1 MQAKVVGVFWLLSSS
16 SRRDACS
23 TNGIRF
29 LNMFLLFGCQNSDLW
44 AKTMYEQDFNRWRE
58 IIVEQ
63 IRARNLSV
71 IDWENLLIELE
82 DMGKAE
88 KRVFISN
95 LTILIAHLLKIMVQ
109 TDAPDSMKGS
119 WYSSVTEHRFRVQKD
134 LQESPSF
141 QSYLEEAIAKAYQ
154 DGRKLAIKEGKRA
167 SFGIR
172 QPSSE
177 DYPNQCPFTIQQLL
191 DEDFYGD

>member
-1 MQAKVVGVFWLLSSS
+1 
-16 SRRDACS
+16 
-23 TNGIRF
+23 
-29 LNMFLLFGCQNSDLW
+29 MFLLFGCQNSDLW